1 MLIIRLISITILV
14 LVLSACIKTHRIDIQ
29 QGNLVTDAEI
39 AQLSPGM
46 TKREVRYIL
55 GTPLVVDPFHQN
67 RWDYFYS
74 LDVKGEET
82 IQRRFTIVFEDDLM
96 KDIEGDVG
104 ANAAFSDDMEMRET
118 VIAEPAGEEKGF
130 FKRTWD
136 KIRGRDESY

>member
-1 MLIIRLISITILV
+1 MLIARLIIATCVV
-14 LVLSACIKTHRIDIQ
+14 LVLSACLKAHRIDIQ
-29 QGNLVTDAEI
+29 QGNLITDDELS
-39 AQLSPGM
+39 QLAPGM

-82 IQRRFTIVFEDDLM
+82 IQRRITVVFENDLM
-96 KDIEGDVG
+96 KEIEGDIG
-104 ANAAFSDDMEMRET
+104 DAGRFDAAEEEIET
-118 VIAEPAGEEKGF
+118 VIAEPSDKEKGF

-136 KIRGRDESY
+136 KIRGRSDSY